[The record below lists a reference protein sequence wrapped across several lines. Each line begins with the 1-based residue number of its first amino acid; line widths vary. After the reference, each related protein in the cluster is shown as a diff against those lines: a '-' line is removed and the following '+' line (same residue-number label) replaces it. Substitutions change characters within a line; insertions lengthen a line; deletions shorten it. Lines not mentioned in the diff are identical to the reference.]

1 MIRNLL
7 KVLVCIVASVSLSVE
22 ADERSE
28 LLDRQSYELYQ
39 QVFSP
44 FCPGRSL
51 NDCPSSKAHEL
62 KLEMRAQLENG
73 VPPQTIL
80 EGVFAKFGEKYRA
93 VPAYK
98 GFGKLVWWVPFGFV
112 ALGLATASGLVLR
125 RRKQDA
131 SARPSPSSTNG
142 ASPISAD
149 IEAQIERELSALD

>member
-1 MIRNLL
+1 MIRNVLI
-7 KVLVCIVASVSLSVE
+7 VLVCVVASLSLSVE

-28 LLDRQSYELYQ
+28 LLDKQSYELYQ

-93 VPAYK
+93 VPAYQ

-112 ALGLATASGLVLR
+112 ALGLAIACGLVLR
-125 RRKQDA
+125 RRKQDP
-131 SARPSPSSTNG
+131 SARPSSSPMNG
-142 ASPISAD
+142 SSPISAD
-149 IEAQIERELSALD
+149 IEAQIERELSSLD

>member
-1 MIRNLL
+1 MIRKLMII
-7 KVLVCIVASVSLSVE
+7 LVCVVASAAPSLK
-22 ADERSE
+22 ADERTE
-28 LLDRQSYELYQ
+28 LLDKQSYELYQ

-93 VPAYK
+93 VPAYQ
-98 GFGKLVWWVPFGFV
+98 GFGRLVWWVPFGFV
-112 ALGLATASGLVLR
+112 ALGLAVAFGLVVR
-125 RRKQDA
+125 RGRRGGDEK
-131 SARPSPSSTNG
+131 PSTSSENITSRI
-142 ASPISAD
+142 SPD
-149 IEAQIERELSALD
+149 IQAQIERELSSLD